1 MRAMIF
7 YPKDRPKPQSII
19 ADRGAR
25 IHTLCSAREASRA
38 PFGRQRK
45 GWLAAM
51 GQEAAAMRG
60 ANTVDPTEIARFA
73 ALAEGWW
80 DLNGKFK
87 PLHRLNPLRLAFL
100 RERLIAH
107 FGRDTGSLRP
117 FQGLRLL
124 DIGCGGGLVAEPMTR
139 LGFAVTGIDAAAETV
154 LTARRHAE
162 EAGLAIDYRAV
173 AAETLAASDERFD
186 VVLAME
192 IIEHVADLGA
202 FLAAAAAL
210 VRPGGAFVA
219 ATLNRTAKSYLFAI
233 VGAEYVLG
241 WLPRGTHEWRR
252 FVRPSELAAGLRRNG
267 LHAREIAGVAYNPIA
282 DRWSLV
288 RDLDVNYMVFAVK

>member
-7 YPKDRPKPQSII
+7 YPKDRPKQRSII
-19 ADRGAR
+19 ADQGAR
-25 IHTLCSAREASRA
+25 IHTLSSAREASRA
-38 PFGRQRK
+38 PFGRQRR
-45 GWLAAM
+45 GRV
-51 GQEAAAMRG
+51 AAMREEATPMRG
-60 ANTVDPTEIARFA
+60 DNTVDPAEIDRFA

-80 DLNGKFK
+80 DPNGKFK

-100 RERLIAH
+100 RERLVAH
-107 FGRDTGSLRP
+107 FGRDPRSLRP
-117 FQGLRLL
+117 FPGLRLL
-124 DIGCGGGLVAEPMTR
+124 DIGCGGGLIAEPMTR

-162 EAGLAIDYRAV
+162 ETGLDVDYRAA

-192 IIEHVADLGA
+192 IIEHVADLDA

-267 LHAREIAGVAYNPIA
+267 LRAREIAGVAYNPVA